1 MHDIKTFCVRLS
13 NEEKIGI
20 QQCFFDMYY
29 NTDQDASLY
38 GEEYYY
44 VTAEIMQGKL
54 PITLKYL
61 SKEFIEIVVK
71 KYPFLKEYYANY
83 AINEDTNPKTY
94 IECLDCGVTYDCD
107 NTVDDV
113 YDAIFEEYERSDICL
128 AEMLESISVHNMS
141 VANVVRVFSKAFK
154 EIEKDKC
161 IRHTDEGEELEL
173 I

>member
-44 VTAEIMQGKL
+44 VSSEIMQGKL
-54 PITLKYL
+54 PISLKYL
-61 SKEFIEIVVK
+61 SKEFIEILVE
-71 KYPFLKEYYANY
+71 KYPFLKEYYEKY
-83 AINEDTNPKTY
+83 TVNENPNPNPY
-94 IECLDCGVTYDCD
+94 IECMDCGVTYACE
-107 NTVDDV
+107 NNIDDV
-113 YDAIFEEYERSDICL
+113 LEAVKEEYERGDICL
-128 AEMLESISVHNMS
+128 AEMFESVSIHNMS
-141 VANVVRVFSKAFK
+141 IANVVRVFNNAFK
-154 EIEKDKC
+154 EIENDIC
-161 IRHTDEGEELEL
+161 RRSTPEGDELDL